1 METRKSEIE
10 SRILIV
16 KQGLARIAIATYFY
30 SSMKNMEK
38 HSLNK
43 GLISFDTSSAIL
55 RELANS
61 DDESTRCQVA
71 QHPNTP
77 PDVLKQLFRY
87 YPVAIL
93 TNPIIK
99 LLLLENPNFL
109 EELCDSLSLKDF
121 IFNLIPYTLPLFF
134 LEWGL
139 NNNREDI
146 HLKFI
151 CITHISVELLNIL
164 HLDTDSSIIGNIATN
179 ENTPVEILEELSRY
193 PDFFVRSQVA
203 RNKKIS
209 AKIIEQ
215 LSLDEDKKIR
225 CQIAKNQNTPQSI
238 LEQLSLDRDFSVRS
252 AVASNQNIP
261 AKILEQLSLDKYY
274 PVIYEVARN
283 QNTPQSVL
291 EQLSLDRDFSVRSA
305 VASNQN
311 IPVKILEQLSLDPHK
326 DVRVEVARNQNT
338 PQSILEKLS
347 LDENYSVRSH
357 SHQSLHGKNM

>member
-10 SRILIV
+10 STILIV
-16 KQGLARIAIATYFY
+16 KQGLAKIAIATYFY
-30 SSMKNMEK
+30 SSLKNMEK

-43 GLISFDTSSAIL
+43 RLISFDTSSTIL

-61 DDESTRCQVA
+61 DDEPTRCQVA

-87 YPVAIL
+87 YPVEIL
-93 TNPIIK
+93 TNPIRK

-146 HLKFI
+146 HFKFI
-151 CITHISVELLNIL
+151 CITHISAELLNIL
-164 HLDTDSSIIGNIATN
+164 HLYTDSDIIWNLATN

-215 LSLDEDKKIR
+215 LSLDEDNKIR
-225 CQIAKNQNTPQSI
+225 CQIAKNQNTPQSV
-238 LEQLSLDRDFSVRS
+238 LEQLSLDRDFFVRS

-261 AKILEQLSLDKYY
+261 AKILEQLSLD
-274 PVIYEVARN
+274 
-283 QNTPQSVL
+283 
-291 EQLSLDRDFSVRSA
+291 
-305 VASNQN
+305 
-311 IPVKILEQLSLDPHK
+311 PHK
-326 DVRVEVARNQNT
+326 DFRVEVARNQNT
-338 PQSILEKLS
+338 PESVVEQLS